1 MTKEIRLNK
10 LDKQLIVL
18 RKNNLSVKELQ
29 ILSFC
34 RKERTFVEIA
44 EVVGMTPDS
53 TKKAIAKIGKYF
65 MKVKTKTK
73 ARGSLPIQIVLND
86 TGKALIDIFK

>member
-1 MTKEIRLNK
+1 
-10 LDKQLIVL
+10 
-18 RKNNLSVKELQ
+18 
-29 ILSFC
+29 
-34 RKERTFVEIA
+34 
-44 EVVGMTPDS
+44 MTPDS

-86 TGKALIDIFK
+86 TGKALIDIFKYPITVTMMDKEQKKCSGSEGVVV